1 MCVTSNFD
9 LEVIQG
15 RQFAVERILLLIK
28 NCITV
33 RLGPGGPS
41 RSREPGYARGV
52 RRSARGEDAVRG
64 PGSQAQGNG
73 SDNIYLIHIKSTK
86 TRLLPMLYRGDL

>member
-33 RLGPGGPS
+33 AVAPVGAGGPAG
-41 RSREPGYARGV
+41 EPGYARGV

-73 SDNIYLIHIKSTK
+73 SDNIDLIHIKSTK
-86 TRLLPMLYRGDL
+86 TRLLPML